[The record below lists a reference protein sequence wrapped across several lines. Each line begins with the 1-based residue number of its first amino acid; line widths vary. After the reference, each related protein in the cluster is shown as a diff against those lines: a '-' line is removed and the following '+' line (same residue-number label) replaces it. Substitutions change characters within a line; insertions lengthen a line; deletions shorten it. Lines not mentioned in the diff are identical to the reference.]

1 MFIRLSPIRRVPKPL
16 LPGSVV
22 ASTNFNC
29 HNSQG
34 NDSTFCYISVVSP
47 IPLSRVAALASRSHS
62 FDEKELTRID
72 PSLHSNI
79 RLVRTGDRLYSDA
92 LVEAVLP
99 DSRSQSYR
107 LHVATTEPVS
117 QGCYVPDKTQ
127 LLLAFSSTE
136 AGSCASLE
144 IPEDVSTR
152 ALTSD
157 DEFTISENFFASSV
171 LRNVVSAPPR
181 SLVETAL
188 QEKGRLDSTEKAFSV
203 HHLPRC
209 SAQEIPESYQIY
221 VSTED
226 LGKVGIFNGDW
237 CIMISLEGTSRLVQV
252 SGVDTLIKQRIYAS
266 SQLLCNSGFG
276 NAGNDPFS
284 IINSPF
290 GSTSP
295 PIPVARS
302 VSLARVASP
311 ASRDR
316 RHYSS
321 MLSTLKTKLETS
333 RFLVK
338 VGDVITLP
346 IYTDNSWG
354 FADCVDNSSMGEVD
368 ESLTHS
374 TVVEDPHLCDVVHF
388 LVSNVEHD
396 LSKLGD
402 VDSRLDAISQSTMF
416 GEFGCW
422 IDPSST
428 KVVQTGI
435 EHVLVPR
442 EDYDSLNNL
451 SETLSTSYKDRFV
464 DLCEIISAL
473 LGDNVAT
480 LGLEV
485 AMLLKGSAGPGMNS
499 VVEGVAA
506 HLGFHFMQINAYDIV
521 GETAAKT
528 EAILKEEF
536 DFAVSCS
543 PCILLI
549 REIDGWLGMT
559 QTEMNKEPVI
569 ARVFQE
575 RIDSLRA
582 EWQRSGYPVLVIA
595 TTTDAERLPASILSC
610 FKHDLEF
617 EVPDESRRLVL
628 LKSLLSTDYVSADTS
643 LKELSTGT
651 AAFTENDI
659 IDLIFRMRLNATE
672 RALNSI
678 SGEALE
684 KIGAIR
690 DGGLVLN
697 ADDFDE
703 AIEMAR
709 TSFSHSIGAP
719 LIPSVSWD
727 DVGGLARVKQDILDT
742 VQLPLENPSLFADGL
757 KQRSGILLYGP
768 PGTGKTLVAKAVAT
782 SCSLNFLSVKGP
794 ELLNMYIGESEAN
807 VRRVFQQAREA
818 RPCVIFFDELDSIAP
833 KRGNHGDSGGV
844 IDRIVSQLLAEL
856 DGMSSPSAGCDV
868 FVIGATNRPDL
879 LDPALLRPGRF
890 DRLLYLGISDTH
902 EAQLSILE
910 ALTRKFHL
918 DPQLDL
924 MDIAEKCPFNY
935 TGADFYALCS
945 DAMLKAMTRKA
956 QSVQATL
963 EYINEKRYIPHQHYP
978 LTPQYYLSE
987 LASSSETEVIVSA
1000 ADFEDALRQL
1010 IPSVSNAEMDHYR
1023 GIQRQ
1028 FSEGFESQS

>member
-47 IPLSRVAALASRSHS
+47 IPLSRVAALASGSHS

-152 ALTSD
+152 VLTSD

-237 CIMISLEGTSRLVQV
+237 ASLLLLPFWLT
-252 SGVDTLIKQRIYAS
+252 IY
-266 SQLLCNSGFG
+266 QPPVYHDFFG
-276 NAGNDPFS
+276 GDFS
-284 IINSPF
+284 LSP
-290 GSTSP
+290 
-295 PIPVARS
+295 
-302 VSLARVASP
+302 
-311 ASRDR
+311 
-316 RHYSS
+316 
-321 MLSTLKTKLETS
+321 ETS

-844 IDRIVSQLLAEL
+844 MDRIVSQLLAEL

-956 QSVQATL
+956 QSVEATL
-963 EYINEKRYIPHQHYP
+963 GAVVLRSSNIQVSESATEYINEKRYIPHQHYP

>member
-1 MFIRLSPIRRVPKPL
+1 M
-16 LPGSVV
+16 LPDSSVV
-22 ASTNFNC
+22 ASTNLNR
-29 HNSQG
+29 HSSQG
-34 NDSTFCYISVVSP
+34 NDSTLCYISVVSP
-47 IPLSRVAALASRSHS
+47 IPLSRVAVLASGSHP
-62 FDEKELTRID
+62 FAEKELARID
-72 PSLHSNI
+72 PSLHNDT
-79 RLVRTGDRLYSDA
+79 RLVRTGDSLCFDA
-92 LVEAVLP
+92 LVEAALP
-99 DSRSQSYR
+99 DSRCQSYR

-144 IPEDVSTR
+144 ILEDVSTR

-157 DEFTISENFFASSV
+157 DEFTIGENFFANSV

-181 SLVETAL
+181 SVVETAL
-188 QEKGRLDSTEKAFSV
+188 QEKDHLDSTEKAFSV

-226 LGKVGIFNGDW
+226 LGKLGVFDGDW
-237 CIMISLEGTSRLVQV
+237 CIMVSLEGTSRLVQV
-252 SGVDTLIKQRIYAS
+252 SGFGALIKQRIYAS
-266 SQLLCNSGFG
+266 SQLLYNSGFG
-276 NAGNDPFS
+276 NAGNDAFS
-284 IINSPF
+284 IINNPF
-290 GSTSP
+290 GSISP

-302 VSLARVASP
+302 VSLARIASP

-321 MLSTLKTKLETS
+321 MLSTLKRKLETS

-354 FADCVDNSSMGEVD
+354 FADCVDNSLMEEVD

-374 TVVEDPHLCDVVHF
+374 TVDENPHLCDAVHF

-402 VDSRLDAISQSTMF
+402 VDSRLDAIPRSIMF

-428 KVVQTGI
+428 KVIQTGI

-451 SETLSTSYKDRFV
+451 SEILCTSYKDQFV
-464 DLCEIISAL
+464 DLCEVISAL
-473 LGDNVAT
+473 LGDGVAT

-499 VVEGVAA
+499 VVEGIAA
-506 HLGFHFMQINAYDIV
+506 RLGFHFMQINGYDIV

-528 EAILKEEF
+528 EVILKEEF

-549 REIDGWLGMT
+549 REIDGWLGAT

-575 RIDSLRA
+575 CIDSLRT

-617 EVPDESRRLVL
+617 EVPDESRRFVL
-628 LKSLLSTDYVSADTS
+628 LKSLLSTDYLSADIS
-643 LKELSTGT
+643 LKELSAGT

-672 RALNSI
+672 QALNSI

-684 KIGAIR
+684 NTGAIR

-703 AIEMAR
+703 AVEMAR
-709 TSFSHSIGAP
+709 TSFSHNIGAP

-844 IDRIVSQLLAEL
+844 MDRIVSQLLAEL

-910 ALTRKFHL
+910 ALTRKFRL

-956 QSVQATL
+956 QSVEATL
-963 EYINEKRYIPHQHYP
+963 EYINEKRHIPHQYYP

-987 LASSSETEVIVSA
+987 LASSSETEVIVST
-1000 ADFEDALRQL
+1000 ADFEDALREL